1 MSDAALDR
9 FRELLRFPTFSHE
22 GAEGVEEAFAGF
34 QAALARSFPLVHEH
48 LEREL
53 VAGRSL
59 LFRWPGSDA
68 GSGEAAAA
76 VLMAHQDVVAVDDP
90 GAWAHPPFAAEIVG
104 EGEDAAVWARGA
116 LDDKAAL
123 AAILEAV
130 EGRLA
135 AGFTPERDVYLAFGH
150 DEESGGTGMERIV
163 ALLGERG
170 VRPWLVIDEGGAVMD
185 GLLPGLGPTAVVG
198 VTEKGIM
205 NVELVVAASGGHA
218 AIPLPG
224 GSTAVLARA
233 VLRLEN
239 QPEPPHLIEPTIE
252 LLEALGAR
260 MRGMRGWMLRHAR
273 TFRGPLART
282 LAKTSPQL
290 AAMTRTTRAVTQLRG
305 SSSMNV
311 VPERAS
317 ATINVRILPGASVET
332 AVADI
337 ERVIDDPAVQVR
349 VIDGADP
356 APVSPAS
363 GPAWDAICASIGDA
377 FPEAAVAPYIML
389 QASDSRHFAPIS
401 DRVYRFLPFD
411 LRQDELQSIHGL
423 DERIR
428 VSTYARAVTF
438 FDALVGR
445 L

>member
-1 MSDAALDR
+1 MSDAALER
-9 FRELLRFPTFSHE
+9 FRELLRHPTYSHD
-22 GAEGVEEAFAGF
+22 GAEGVEEAFAG
-34 QAALARSFPLVHEH
+34 LHETMERHFPLVHER

-59 LFRWPGSDA
+59 LFRWPGA
-68 GSGEAAAA
+68 GDGPAS

-90 GAWAHPPFAAEIVG
+90 DRWAHPPFAAEIVG

-123 AAILEAV
+123 GANLEAV
-130 EGRLA
+130 ETRLV
-135 AGFTPERDVYLAFGH
+135 AGFVPASDVYLGFGH
-150 DEESGGTGMERIV
+150 DEEAGGAGMEAIV

-205 NVELVVAASGGHA
+205 NVELVVEASGGHA

-224 GSTAVLARA
+224 GSTAALARA

-239 QPEPPHLIEPTIE
+239 QPEAPHLIEPVIG

-260 MRGMRGWMLRHAR
+260 MSGIRGWMLRHAR

-317 ATINVRILPGASVET
+317 ATLNVRILPGATVAS

-363 GPAWDAICASIGDA
+363 GRAWDAIAASIGEA
-377 FPEAAVAPYIML
+377 FPDAAVAPYVML
-389 QASDSRHFAPIS
+389 QASDSRHFAAIS
-401 DRVYRFLPFD
+401 DHVYRFLPFD
-411 LRQDELQSIHGL
+411 LRQAELESIHGL

-428 VSTYARAVTF
+428 VSTYARAITF
-438 FDALVGR
+438 FDALIGR

>member
-9 FRELLRFPTFSHE
+9 FRALLRFPTYSHD

-34 QAALARSFPLVHEH
+34 QDELARSFPLVHER
-48 LEREL
+48 LDREV

-59 LFRWPGSDA
+59 LYRWTGR
-68 GSGEAAAA
+68 GEGAAS
-76 VLMAHQDVVAVDDP
+76 VLMAHQDVVAVDD
-90 GAWAHPPFAAEIVG
+90 GARWTHPPFAAEVVG
-104 EGEDAAVWARGA
+104 EGDEAAVWARGA

-123 AAILEAV
+123 VAILEAV
-130 EGRLA
+130 ETRLA
-135 AGFTPERDVYLAFGH
+135 AGFTPAADVYLAFGH
-150 DEESGGTGMERIV
+150 DEESGGRGMEAIV
-163 ALLGERG
+163 AVLEERG
-170 VRPWLVIDEGGAVMD
+170 IRPGLVIDEGGAVMD

-205 NVELVVAASGGHA
+205 NVELVVEASGGHA
-218 AIPLPG
+218 AIPLAG

-239 QPEPPHLIEPTIE
+239 QPETPHLIEPTIG
-252 LLEALGAR
+252 LLASLGSR
-260 MRGMRGWMLRHAR
+260 MGGIRGWLLRNAR
-273 TFRGPLART
+273 AFRGPVAAT

-317 ATINVRILPGASVET
+317 ATVNVRILPGATVES
-332 AVADI
+332 ALADI
-337 ERVIDDPAVQVR
+337 VRVVDDPAVQVR
-349 VIDGADP
+349 LIDGADP

-363 GPAWDAICASIGDA
+363 GPAWDAIAASIGEV
-377 FPEAAVAPYIML
+377 FPDAAVAPYVML
-389 QASDSRHFAPIS
+389 QASDSRHFARIAEN
-401 DRVYRFLPFD
+401 VYRFLPFD
-411 LRQDELQSIHGL
+411 LRQEELESIHGI

-428 VSTYARAVTF
+428 VSSYSRAIAF

>member
-1 MSDAALDR
+1 MSDAALER
-9 FRELLRFPTFSHE
+9 FRALLRYPTYSHE
-22 GAEGVEEAFAGF
+22 GATGVDEAFAGF
-34 QAALARSFPLVHEH
+34 HAELERSFPLVHAH
-48 LEREL
+48 LEREI

-59 LFRWPGSDA
+59 LYRWA
-68 GSGEAAAA
+68 GTGAGPAS

-90 GAWAHPPFAAEIVG
+90 ERWTHPPFDAELVG
-104 EGEDAAVWARGA
+104 EDEEAAVWARGA

-123 AAILEAV
+123 VAILEAV
-130 EGRLA
+130 ESRLA
-135 AGFTPERDVYLAFGH
+135 AGFTPAADVYLTFGH
-150 DEESGGTGMERIV
+150 DEESGGSGAEAIV
-163 ALLGERG
+163 SLLAERG

-185 GLLPGLGPTAVVG
+185 ALLPGLGPTAVVG

-205 NVELVVAASGGHA
+205 NVELVVEASGGHA
-218 AIPLPG
+218 AIPLAG

-239 QPEPPHLIEPTIE
+239 RPETPHLIEPTFG
-252 LLEALGAR
+252 LLESLGAR
-260 MRGMRGWMLRHAR
+260 MGGIRGWMLRHAR
-273 TFRGPLART
+273 TFRGPLAAT

-317 ATINVRILPGASVET
+317 ANVNVRILPGASV
-332 AVADI
+332 ASALADI
-337 ERVIDDPAVQVR
+337 ERIIDDPAVQVR
-349 VIDGADP
+349 LLDGSEP

-363 GPAWDAICASIGDA
+363 GPAWDAIAASIGEV
-377 FPEAAVAPYIML
+377 FPDAAVAPYIML
-389 QASDSRHFAPIS
+389 QASDSRHFAAIS

-428 VSTYARAVTF
+428 VSTYARAMAF
-438 FDALVGR
+438 FDDLVGR

>member
-1 MSDAALDR
+1 D
-9 FRELLRFPTFSHE
+9 LLRYPTFSHA
-22 GAEGVEEAFAGF
+22 GAADVAEAFAGF
-34 QAALARSFPLVHEH
+34 HAALERHFPLVHET
-48 LEREL
+48 LEREV

-59 LFRWPGSDA
+59 LYRWRGTGDGP
-68 GSGEAAAA
+68 AA

-90 GAWAHPPFAAEIVG
+90 DRWSHPPFEALLVG
-104 EGEDAAVWARGA
+104 EGEERAVWARGA

-123 AAILEAV
+123 GAILEAV
-130 EGRLA
+130 ESRLA
-135 AGFTPERDVYLAFGH
+135 AGFTPAADVYLVFGH
-150 DEESGGTGMERIV
+150 DEEAGGTGAEAIV

-198 VTEKGIM
+198 VTEKGAM
-205 NVELVVAASGGHA
+205 NVELVVEQSGGHA

-233 VLRLEN
+233 ILRLEN
-239 QPEPPHLIEPTIE
+239 QPEAPHLIEPTIG
-252 LLEALGAR
+252 LLAALGAR
-260 MRGMRGWMLRHAR
+260 MGGVRGWLLRHAR

-282 LAKTSPQL
+282 LAGSSPQL

-317 ATINVRILPGASVET
+317 ATLNVRILPGATVAS

-337 ERVIDDPAVQVR
+337 ERVIDDPDVRVR
-349 VIDGADP
+349 VIEGWDP
-356 APVSPAS
+356 APVSPAD
-363 GPAWDAICASIGDA
+363 GPAWEAISASIGDA
-377 FPEAAVAPYIML
+377 FPEAAVAPYVML
-389 QASDSRHFAPIS
+389 QASDSRHFAAIS
-401 DRVYRFLPFD
+401 EHVYRFLPFD
-411 LRQDELQSIHGL
+411 LRQEELQSIHGI

-428 VSTYARAVTF
+428 VSTYHRAIAF
-438 FDALVGR
+438 FEALVAR

>member
-1 MSDAALDR
+1 MSDAAVDR
-9 FRELLRFPTFSHE
+9 FRALLRHATFSHE
-22 GAEGVEEAFAGF
+22 GATGVEEAFDGLHETL
-34 QAALARSFPLVHEH
+34 AASFPLVHER

-59 LFRWPGSDA
+59 LFRWPGSGD
-68 GSGEAAAA
+68 GPAA
-76 VLMAHQDVVAVDDP
+76 VLMAHQDVVAVDD
-90 GAWAHPPFAAEIVG
+90 ATRWTHPPFAAEVSG
-104 EGEDAAVWARGA
+104 EGDEAAIWARGA

-123 AAILEAV
+123 GAILEAV
-130 EGRLA
+130 ETRLA
-135 AGFTPERDVYLAFGH
+135 AGFTPAADVYLVFGH
-150 DEESGGTGMERIV
+150 DEEAGGTGAAAIV
-163 ALLGERG
+163 ELLRARG

-185 GLLPGLGPTAVVG
+185 GLMPGLGPTAVVG

-205 NVELVVAASGGHA
+205 DVELAVEQSGGHA

-224 GSTAVLARA
+224 GSTALLARA
-233 VLRLEN
+233 ILRLEN
-239 QPEPPHLIEPTIE
+239 QPERPRLIEPTIG

-260 MRGMRGWMLRHAR
+260 MGGARGWALRHAR
-273 TFRGPLART
+273 LLRGPLART
-282 LAKTSPQL
+282 LAAASPQL

-305 SSSMNV
+305 SSSRNV

-317 ATINVRILPGASVET
+317 ATLNVRILPGATVQS
-332 AVADI
+332 ALADI

-349 VIDGADP
+349 LLEGSDP
-356 APVSPAS
+356 APLSPAE
-363 GPAWDAICASIGDA
+363 GPAWEAISASIADA
-377 FPEAAVAPYIML
+377 FPDAAVAPYVML
-389 QASDSRHFAPIS
+389 QASDSRHFAAIS

-411 LRQDELQSIHGL
+411 LRQEELQSIHGI

-428 VSTYARAVTF
+428 VSTYRRAIAF

>member
-1 MSDAALDR
+1 MSDAVDR
-9 FRELLRFPTFSHE
+9 FRALLRHATFSHE
-22 GAEGVEEAFAGF
+22 GAAGVEEAFTALH
-34 QAALARSFPLVHEH
+34 AELARSFPLVHER
-48 LEREL
+48 LEREI

-59 LFRWPGSDA
+59 LYRWRGA
-68 GSGEAAAA
+68 GDGPPA

-90 GAWAHPPFAAEIVG
+90 ARWAHPPFDAELVG
-104 EGEDAAVWARGA
+104 EGEEQAIWARGA

-123 AAILEAV
+123 GAILEAV
-130 EGRLA
+130 EARLA
-135 AGFTPERDVYLAFGH
+135 AGFTPASDVYLVFGH
-150 DEESGGTGMERIV
+150 DEEAGGTGAEAIV
-163 ALLGERG
+163 ALLHERG
-170 VRPWLVIDEGGAVMD
+170 IRPWLVVDEGGAVMD

-198 VTEKGIM
+198 VTEKGIL
-205 NVELVVAASGGHA
+205 NLELVVEHSGGHA

-224 GSTAVLARA
+224 GSTALLARA

-239 QPEPPHLIEPTIE
+239 QPEAPHLIEPVIG
-252 LLEALGAR
+252 LLESMGAR
-260 MRGMRGWMLRHAR
+260 MGGIRGWVMRHAR

-282 LAKTSPQL
+282 LAGTSPQL

-317 ATINVRILPGASVET
+317 ANVNVRILPGATVAS

-337 ERVIDDPAVQVR
+337 ERVIDDEAVQVR

-363 GPAWDAICASIGDA
+363 GAAWDAIAASIGEA
-377 FPEAAVAPYIML
+377 FPEAAVAPYVML
-389 QASDSRHFAPIS
+389 QASDSRHFAAIS
-401 DRVYRFLPFD
+401 DHVYRFLPFD
-411 LRQDELQSIHGL
+411 LRQDELQSIHGV

-428 VSTYARAVTF
+428 VSTYRRAIVF

>member
-1 MSDAALDR
+1 MSDASLER
-9 FRELLRFPTFSHE
+9 FRAVLRFASYSHE
-22 GAEGVEEAFAGF
+22 GASGVDEAFAGLH
-34 QAALARSFPLVHEH
+34 AELARSFPLVHSR

-59 LFRWPGSDA
+59 LYRWPGSGGGA
-68 GSGEAAAA
+68 PS

-90 GAWAHPPFAAEIVG
+90 ERWTHPPFAAELVG
-104 EGEDAAVWARGA
+104 DGEEAAVWARGA

-123 AAILEAV
+123 VAILEAV
-130 EGRLA
+130 ESRLA
-135 AGFTPERDVYLAFGH
+135 AGFTPAADVYLAFGH
-150 DEESGGTGMERIV
+150 DEESGGTGMEAIV
-163 ALLGERG
+163 ALLAERG
-170 VRPWLVIDEGGAVMD
+170 IRPGLVIDEGGAVMD

-205 NVELVVAASGGHA
+205 NVELVVEASGGHA
-218 AIPLPG
+218 AIPLAG

-233 VLRLEN
+233 ILRLEN
-239 QPEPPHLIEPTIE
+239 QPETPRLIEPTIG
-252 LLEALGAR
+252 LLASLGAR
-260 MRGMRGWMLRHAR
+260 MPGLRGLMLRHAR
-273 TFRGPLART
+273 TFRGPLAAR
-282 LAKTSPQL
+282 LAKMSPQL

-317 ATINVRILPGASVET
+317 ATVNVRILPGETVAS
-332 AVADI
+332 ALAAI
-337 ERVIDDPAVQVR
+337 ERVIDDEAVR
-349 VIDGADP
+349 VRLLDGADP

-363 GPAWDAICASIGDA
+363 GPAWEAIAASIGDV
-377 FPEAAVAPYIML
+377 FPEAAVAPYVML
-389 QASDSRHFAPIS
+389 QASDSRHFARIS
-401 DRVYRFLPFD
+401 EHVYRFLPFD
-411 LRQDELQSIHGL
+411 LRQEELESIHGI

-428 VSTYARAVTF
+428 VSTYARAVAF

>member
-1 MSDAALDR
+1 MSDPALDR
-9 FRELLRFPTFSHE
+9 FRELLRFPSYSHE
-22 GAEGVEEAFAGF
+22 GAEGVDAAFTGF
-34 QAALARSFPLVHEH
+34 HAALESRFPLVHAR

-59 LFRWPGSDA
+59 LYRWPGTGD
-68 GSGEAAAA
+68 GPAA
-76 VLMAHQDVVAVDDP
+76 VLMAHQDVVAVDDESR
-90 GAWAHPPFAAEIVG
+90 WTHPPFAAELVG
-104 EGEDAAVWARGA
+104 EGDDAAVWARGA

-123 AAILEAV
+123 VAILEAV
-130 EGRLA
+130 EARLA
-135 AGFTPERDVYLAFGH
+135 AGFAPTADVYLVFGH
-150 DEESGGTGMERIV
+150 DEEAGGTGAEAIV
-163 ALLGERG
+163 ALLAERG
-170 VRPWLVIDEGGAVMD
+170 VHPWLVIDEGGAVMD

-205 NVELVVAASGGHA
+205 NIELVVEQSGGHA
-218 AIPLPG
+218 AIPLTG

-233 VLRLEN
+233 ILRLEN
-239 QPEPPHLIEPTIE
+239 QPEAPHLIEPVIG

-260 MRGMRGWMLRHAR
+260 MGGIRGWMLRHAR

-282 LAKTSPQL
+282 LAKASPQL

-305 SSSMNV
+305 SSSKNV
-311 VPERAS
+311 VPERAA
-317 ATINVRILPGASVET
+317 ATVNVRILPGASVAS

-337 ERVIDDPAVQVR
+337 ERTIDDPAVQVR
-349 VIDGADP
+349 VLDGAEP
-356 APVSPAS
+356 APVSPAD
-363 GPAWDAICASIGDA
+363 GPAWDAISASIREV
-377 FPEAAVAPYIML
+377 FPDAAVAPYVML
-389 QASDSRHFAPIS
+389 QASDSRHFATIS

-411 LRQDELQSIHGL
+411 LRQEELQSIHGI

-428 VSTYARAVTF
+428 VATYRRAIAF

>member
-1 MSDAALDR
+1 MSDALER
-9 FRELLRFPTFSHE
+9 FRELLRFPTYSHD
-22 GAEGVEEAFAGF
+22 GASGVAEASAGF
-34 QAALARSFPLVHEH
+34 QAALERSFPLVHER

-59 LFRWPGSDA
+59 LFRWPGAD
-68 GSGEAAAA
+68 AAAA
-76 VLMAHQDVVAVDDP
+76 SVLMAHQDVVTVDD
-90 GAWAHPPFAAEIVG
+90 ADRWTHPPFDAALVG
-104 EGEDAAVWARGA
+104 EGEEAAVWARGA

-130 EGRLA
+130 ESRLA
-135 AGFTPERDVYLAFGH
+135 AGFTPRGDVYLAFGH
-150 DEESGGTGMERIV
+150 DEESGGTGADAIV
-163 ALLGERG
+163 TLLADRG

-185 GLLPGLGPTAVVG
+185 ALLPGLGPTAVVG
-198 VTEKGIM
+198 VTEKGMM
-205 NVELVVAASGGHA
+205 NVELVVETPGGHA

-239 QPEPPHLIEPTIE
+239 QPQAPHLIEPTIG

-260 MRGMRGWMLRHAR
+260 MGGIRGWMLRHAR
-273 TFRGPLART
+273 TFGGPLARI
-282 LAKTSPQL
+282 LARTSPQL

-311 VPERAS
+311 IPERAS
-317 ATINVRILPGASVET
+317 ATLNVRILPGET
-332 AVADI
+332 VQTALADI
-337 ERVIDDPAVQVR
+337 ERVIDDAAVEVR
-349 VIDGADP
+349 LIHGADP

-363 GPAWDAICASIGDA
+363 GPAWDAISASIVEV
-377 FPEAAVAPYIML
+377 FPDAAVAPYVML
-389 QASDSRHFAPIS
+389 QASDSRHFARIS
-401 DRVYRFLPFD
+401 DNVYRFLPFD
-411 LRQDELQSIHGL
+411 LRQEELQSIHGI

-428 VSTYARAVTF
+428 VSSYARAVAF

>member
-9 FRELLRFPTFSHE
+9 FRELLRFSTYSHP
-22 GAEGVEEAFAGF
+22 GADGVDEAFTGF
-34 QAALARSFPLVHEH
+34 HAALEAGFPLVHAR
-48 LEREL
+48 LEREV

-59 LFRWPGSDA
+59 LYRWPGAD
-68 GSGEAAAA
+68 GAAAS

-90 GAWAHPPFAAEIVG
+90 DRWTHPPFAAEVVG
-104 EGEDAAVWARGA
+104 EGEDATVWARGA

-123 AAILEAV
+123 VAILEAV
-130 EGRLA
+130 ETRLA
-135 AGFTPERDVYLAFGH
+135 AGFTPAADVYLAFGH
-150 DEESGGTGMERIV
+150 DEEFGGAGAEAIV
-163 ALLGERG
+163 SLLEQRG

-185 GLLPGLGPTAVVG
+185 ALLPGLGPTAVVG

-205 NVELVVAASGGHA
+205 NVELVVEAAGGHA

-239 QPEPPHLIEPTIE
+239 QPEPPHLIEPVIG
-252 LLEALGAR
+252 LLEVLGAR
-260 MRGMRGWMLRHAR
+260 MSGLRGWMLRHAR
-273 TFRGPLART
+273 TFRGPLASS
-282 LAKTSPQL
+282 LARRSPQL

-317 ATINVRILPGASVET
+317 ATLNVRILPGATVAS
-332 AVADI
+332 ALADI
-337 ERVIDDPAVQVR
+337 ERVVDDPAVQVR
-349 VIDGADP
+349 LLHGADP

-363 GPAWDAICASIGDA
+363 GPAWEAISASIGEV
-377 FPEAAVAPYIML
+377 FPDAAVAPYVML
-389 QASDSRHFAPIS
+389 QASDSRHFSRIS

-411 LRQDELQSIHGL
+411 LRQEELESIHGI

-428 VSTYARAVTF
+428 VSTYGRAVAF

>member
-1 MSDAALDR
+1 MSDAALER
-9 FRELLRFPTFSHE
+9 FRELLRFPTYSHD
-22 GAEGVEEAFAGF
+22 GAEGVDEAFAGF
-34 QAALARSFPLVHEH
+34 QQALARSFPLVHER

-53 VAGRSL
+53 VVERTL
-59 LFRWPGSDA
+59 LFRWPGA
-68 GSGEAAAA
+68 GDGPAS
-76 VLMAHQDVVAVDDP
+76 VLMAHQDVVTVDD
-90 GAWAHPPFAAEIVG
+90 AALWTHPPFEAKVVG

-123 AAILEAV
+123 GAILEAV
-130 EGRLA
+130 EARLA
-135 AGFTPERDVYLAFGH
+135 AGFTPAADVYLVFGH
-150 DEESGGTGMERIV
+150 DEEAGGSGAEAIV
-163 ALLGERG
+163 ALLQERG
-170 VRPWLVIDEGGAVMD
+170 IHPWLVIDEGGAVMD
-185 GLLPGLGPTAVVG
+185 ALLPGLGPTAVVG

-205 NVELVVAASGGHA
+205 NVELVVEASGGHA

-224 GSTAVLARA
+224 GSTAALARA

-239 QPEPPHLIEPTIE
+239 QPEAPHLIEPVIG

-260 MRGMRGWMLRHAR
+260 MGGIRGWMLRHAR
-273 TFRGPLART
+273 TFRGPLATT

-317 ATINVRILPGASVET
+317 ATLNVRILPGATVES
-332 AVADI
+332 ALADI
-337 ERVIDDPAVQVR
+337 ERVVDDPAVQVR
-349 VIDGADP
+349 LIHGADP

-363 GPAWDAICASIGDA
+363 GPAWEAISASITEVFPDA
-377 FPEAAVAPYIML
+377 VVAPYVML
-389 QASDSRHFAPIS
+389 QASDSRHFAAIS

-411 LRQDELQSIHGL
+411 LRQEELESIHGI

-428 VSTYARAVTF
+428 VSTYARAIAF